1 MRQTAAWRLICK
13 MSSGVTCMDEGGIM
27 LFAEDWDLN
36 GDLAVILLPVPGLKY
51 LHPTFC
57 LSVTP

>member
-1 MRQTAAWRLICK
+1 
-13 MSSGVTCMDEGGIM
+13 MDEGGIM
-27 LFAEDWDLN
+27 LSAEDWDLI